1 MAGVIK
7 RFVNDDPS
15 LTTFQA
21 HAPWAEAVEV
31 PPGATF
37 LFLSGQVPPPLHEE
51 SDPGDPASYGSTE
64 DQTRGALTLIRRLLA
79 DKGYA
84 MGDIVKMTA
93 YLCADPVKGS
103 LLDLD
108 GFGTAYR
115 EFFSATGPL
124 PARTRVEVRQLMSA
138 AWLVE
143 IDVIA
148 AKVQQNKMGDG
159 K

>member
-1 MAGVIK
+1 MPGVIK
-7 RFVNDDPS
+7 RFVNGDPS
-15 LTTFQA
+15 LKTFQA

-51 SDPGDPASYGSTE
+51 ADPDDPASYGATE
-64 DQTRGALTLIRRLLA
+64 DQTRAVLTLIGRLLA

-93 YLCADPVKGS
+93 YLCADPAKGGV
-103 LLDLD
+103 LDLD
-108 GFGTAYR
+108 GFGAAYR

-143 IDVIA
+143 IEVIA